1 MGVKRFE
8 DLECWQLARE
18 LKRRVYVLSNLP
30 GCKQEWKFRTQ
41 LREAAAGPPAHI
53 SEGFGRRRPR
63 DFANFLSYARSSLN
77 ETKNHLIDGV
87 DRGHWT
93 EEDLREVLV
102 LLARAISA
110 VDGLQNYL
118 NNCDPN
124 LGRP

>member
-8 DLECWQLARE
+8 DLVCWQLSRE
-18 LKRRVYVLSNLP
+18 LKKRVYVLSNRP

-53 SEGFGRRRPR
+53 SEGFGRRNPR
-63 DFANFLSYARSSLN
+63 EFAHFLSYARSSLD

-93 EEDLREVLV
+93 EDDLKDLWV
-102 LLARAISA
+102 LLTRAISA
-110 VDGLQNYL
+110 VDGLQTYL

-124 LGRP
+124 LGRT